1 MSAPRQNQ
9 TFLDIG
15 AMSALPPKADM
26 AGRQQIVEEVEEEVR
41 RSSGWAQVNGQQSQ
55 RRSSHDDVERGAARI
70 GVLFGQRS

>member
-1 MSAPRQNQ
+1 
-9 TFLDIG
+9 
-15 AMSALPPKADM
+15 MSALSPKADM

-55 RRSSHDDVERGAARI
+55 RRLSHDDVERGAARI